1 MDDLI
6 HRLNA
11 LGNAEHDDL
20 EIGFEAAERIIAL
33 TAERDALTA
42 DFASVKT
49 FCERSKWH
57 VSARAPHLQGQDA
70 AFDKVLNH
78 INALTALSGKEQ

>member
-33 TAERDALTA
+33 TAERDALRDALVSIEEYWNRDCNERAMEDACYHAIETA
-42 DFASVKT
+42 
-49 FCERSKWH
+49 
-57 VSARAPHLQGQDA
+57 GA
-70 AFDKVLNH
+70 ALRQE
-78 INALTALSGKEQ
+78 GE